1 MDNAFQ
7 TLIAEALNNA
17 GQNPLPSVERT
28 TETNNQPVTNNTQP
42 PFRYLNRS
50 LDTIYELLH
59 SYNHNMTMYNNNIH
73 GIIQLLNHNHQSFG
87 AQLDIQ
93 HLGRP
98 MTPMTPMTPIY
109 TPSQPAP
116 QTQPMTP
123 AQTATNM
130 IFSYLL
136 QPLTAEEE
144 NEPRITVEQIESVTQ
159 SYDCSEE
166 MISDSISHCPIT
178 LDAFVVGDRI
188 CEINGCN
195 HKFKHAPLMTWF
207 RRNAKCPVCRF
218 NLRTNSPS
226 ATSPV
231 LPTPTTE
238 DFTNLLS
245 QYVFQPYDINTIT
258 PTTEQADSDDES
270 LENPP
275 VD

>member
-17 GQNPLPSVERT
+17 LRNPIPTEPRT
-28 TETNNQPVTNNTQP
+28 RTRTNNRTVTSNQQP

-59 SYNHNMTMYNNNIH
+59 SYNQNMTMYNNNIH
-73 GIIQLLNHNHQSFG
+73 GVIQLLNANHRSFG
-87 AQLDIQ
+87 AQLDTQQRI
-93 HLGRP
+93 RP
-98 MTPMTPMTPIY
+98 TTPV
-109 TPSQPAP
+109 Q
-116 QTQPMTP
+116 QTQPNPQTTP
-123 AQTATNM
+123 VQQTPTQTATNM

-144 NEPRITVEQIESVTQ
+144 SEPRLTSEQIESATQ
-159 SYDCSEE
+159 TYDCSEQ
-166 MISDSISHCPIT
+166 MISDSIPNCPIT

-195 HKFKHAPLMTWF
+195 HKFKHAPLMSWF
-207 RRNAKCPVCRF
+207 RRSTKCPVCRF
-218 NLRTNSPS
+218 NIRTNSPS
-226 ATSPV
+226 VTTPV

-238 DFTNLLS
+238 DFTSLLS
-245 QYVFQPYDINTIT
+245 QYVFQPYDINSTT
-258 PTTEQADSDDES
+258 PNTEQVDSDDES
-270 LENPP
+270 LDNPS